1 MEYVHYPVQV
11 GKGIGTRGQK
21 AWMGGLVFLQAA
33 LTVLRL
39 VYLFEALGGFFMGL
53 NVYLGWYAL
62 KKSMDITAVSLWGL
76 ISAALLV
83 YDGLGALTGILVQ
96 TFHLEFLKVGILV
109 ALPVVHFLAADFA
122 WELFKEHERSGGLF
136 KPFFADAKTIEQQK
150 LLQQQQQYTQYA
162 AYGTEG
168 MKTAPEMSAVYSSR
182 SGAPEKPQMSPFHT
196 GYYPQEMHNPADTAS
211 RKQHTACC

>member
-21 AWMGGLVFLQAA
+21 AWMSGLVFLQAA

-53 NVYLGWYAL
+53 DVYLGWYAL
-62 KKSMDITAVSLWGL
+62 KKSLDITAVSLWGL
-76 ISAALLV
+76 ISALLLV
-83 YDGLGALTGILVQ
+83 YDGLGALTGIMVQ
-96 TFHLEFLKVGILV
+96 TFHLQFLKVGVLL

-122 WELFKEHERSGGLF
+122 WELFKEHERTGGLF

-150 LLQQQQQYTQYA
+150 LQQQHYA

-168 MKTAPEMSAVYSSR
+168 MKTAPQMSAVYSSH
-182 SGAPEKPQMSPFHT
+182 GAPEKPQMSPFHT

-211 RKQHTACC
+211 RKQHSACC

>member
-11 GKGIGTRGQK
+11 GKGTGTRGQK

-39 VYLFEALGGFFMGL
+39 VYLFEALGGFFMGI

-62 KKSMDITAVSLWGL
+62 KKNMDITAVTVWGL

-83 YDGLGALTGILVQ
+83 YDGLGALTGIIVQ
-96 TFHLEFLKVGILV
+96 TFHLEFLKVGILL
-109 ALPVVHFLAADFA
+109 ALPVVNFLAADFA

-150 LLQQQQQYTQYA
+150 MQQQQYA
-162 AYGTEG
+162 AYGADA
-168 MKTAPEMSAVYSSR
+168 MKTAPEMSAVY

-196 GYYPQEMHNPADTAS
+196 GYPQEMYNPADTAS
-211 RKQHTACC
+211 RKQHAACC